1 MNMEYTRRRTETASG
16 GVVASHPRRL
26 FVDLHCHCLPG
37 LDDGPRSHEEAL
49 ALCRSLAEDNIA
61 VVVATP
67 HQLGRFA
74 GRTGPEVVRR
84 ATTQLNNRLAGAG
97 INLDVTPGGEVRL
110 DERVGALLAA
120 DGILTLADRRR
131 HLLLEVPEEAFIDIE
146 PVIAEVAGQ
155 GMNLILA
162 HPERNTALMA
172 HPQAMWRW
180 LNCGVS
186 LQLTAG
192 SLAGH
197 WGREVKQNAWRLLD
211 AGWAAIIA
219 TDAHDCSAAG
229 PCMTI
234 AFEMVRGR
242 LGAPI
247 AHLLCCCNP
256 WRVLQGERICPPVFC
271 QTQEAKW

>member
-1 MNMEYTRRRTETASG
+1 MKHTCRETGTGSNA
-16 GVVASHPRRL
+16 GVSSDPRIS

-37 LDDGPRSHEEAL
+37 LDDGPRSPEEAL
-49 ALCRSLAEDNIA
+49 ALCRRLVEDNIA

-74 GRTGPEVVRR
+74 GRTGSDVVRR
-84 ATTQLNNRLAGAG
+84 ATAQLNSRLAGAG
-97 INLDVTPGGEVRL
+97 INLDVAPGAEVRL
-110 DERVGALLAA
+110 DERLGSLLAA
-120 DGILTLADRRR
+120 DGILTLADCRR

-146 PVIAEVAGQ
+146 PVIAEIADRGVS
-155 GMNLILA
+155 LILA

-172 HPQAMWRW
+172 HPHAVWRW
-180 LNCGVS
+180 LHCGVS

-192 SLAGH
+192 GLAGH

-219 TDAHDCSAAG
+219 TDTHDCSAAG

-234 AFEMVRGR
+234 AFEMVRAR
-242 LGAPI
+242 LGASV
-247 AHLLCCCNP
+247 AHLLCCHNP
-256 WRVLQGERICPPVFC
+256 WQVLQGERICPPVFC
-271 QTQEAKW
+271 QTQEAK